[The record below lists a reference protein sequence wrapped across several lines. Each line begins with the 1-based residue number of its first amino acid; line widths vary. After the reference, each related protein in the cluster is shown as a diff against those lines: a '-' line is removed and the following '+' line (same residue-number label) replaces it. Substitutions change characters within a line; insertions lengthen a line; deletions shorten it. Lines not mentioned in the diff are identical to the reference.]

1 MIRSGFVKKTFPRGG
16 RQVWTLSDPH
26 QVEIPKYPECLE
38 HEDALCLARK
48 GHQPMLPNPAP
59 VSKLKTTQN
68 SRLDK
73 RSNLQ

>member
-38 HEDALCLARK
+38 HEDTLCLAQN
-48 GHQPMLPNPAP
+48 GHQPMLQ
-59 VSKLKTTQN
+59 KTRPSFKIQN
-68 SRLDK
+68 DTKFSAR
-73 RSNLQ
+73 